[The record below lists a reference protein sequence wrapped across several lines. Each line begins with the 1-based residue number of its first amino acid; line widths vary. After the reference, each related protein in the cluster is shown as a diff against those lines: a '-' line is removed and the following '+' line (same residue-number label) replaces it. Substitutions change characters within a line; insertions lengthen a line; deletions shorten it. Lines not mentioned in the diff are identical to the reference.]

1 MKYARLVLRN
11 LSRNLRR
18 TTLTIFAIALAVFTY
33 ATLSGLPYI
42 VSHLASG
49 PASARRIV
57 AMNKSGFFYSLPAA
71 YRRKIQAVPHV
82 EAVSAMSYFGG
93 VYQSPSDQ
101 LGSAVDADAAPA
113 LWPDWGI
120 AGSTAEQFQRVRT
133 ACLVPAAMMRK
144 YRWKIGQRIIL
155 KGTAYPVD
163 ADLIIVGTLGEH
175 APPDA
180 LIFRRDYLDE
190 LLGAVGRV
198 NVYFAMV
205 DREDSIPAVTAT
217 IDETFANSS
226 AETTS
231 TSETGWMASVFD
243 FRTLLLILSTV
254 AAAVVVAMSLIALN
268 TMVMAMRERRSEIA
282 VMRAVGFG
290 PGLIVALTLCE
301 STAIGLVGG
310 VAGCVTAFA
319 MAKLIPGSMLPLG
332 PVDLFAIL
340 PPAVLARA
348 MTLAVLIGVVAGS
361 IPAASFARRGIVES
375 ICAVG

>member
-1 MKYARLVLRN
+1 
-11 LSRNLRR
+11 
-18 TTLTIFAIALAVFTY
+18 
-33 ATLSGLPYI
+33 
-42 VSHLASG
+42 
-49 PASARRIV
+49 
-57 AMNKSGFFYSLPAA
+57 
-71 YRRKIQAVPHV
+71 
-82 EAVSAMSYFGG
+82 
-93 VYQSPSDQ
+93 
-101 LGSAVDADAAPA
+101 
-113 LWPDWGI
+113 
-120 AGSTAEQFQRVRT
+120 
-133 ACLVPAAMMRK
+133 VPAAMMRK
-144 YRWKIGQRIIL
+144 HRWKIGQRIIL

-163 ADLIIVGTLGEH
+163 ADLIIVGTLGEY

-205 DREDSIPAVTAT
+205 DREDSIPAVAAA

-231 TSETGWMASVFD
+231 ASEASWMASVFD

-301 STAIGLVGG
+301 STAIGLVAG
-310 VAGCVTAFA
+310 VAGCATAFA
-319 MAKLIPGSMLPLG
+319 MAKLIPGSMLPFG

-348 MTLAVLIGVVAGS
+348 MTLAVLIGIVAGL
-361 IPAASFARRGIVES
+361 IPAASFARRGIIES
-375 ICAVG
+375 IRAVG